1 MLADSQSGANFQAYW
16 QKYVIPAIKQSLGIT
31 VRYLVTSDAEQIQK
45 AKAWPAGKGDVH
57 ILFPK
62 SIATWVS
69 SGVPLETLTPANV
82 PNLSRV
88 DPRYLKSDEGVD
100 LQGKGALFWRTSYA
114 LIYNAQNIKTPPK
127 SWKEFYDRRAEFKGR
142 IGMVRPDAKSS
153 SGWRQR
159 YVFLHAFLKDKM
171 TRPMAELQND
181 PAFKDAWAKLK
192 DFTQYAKLPMP
203 AEPPN
208 LFEDFNAGD
217 TWISLYA
224 QDYAL
229 WSARQGTM
237 PPTIKAVYPE
247 EGADE
252 IGTGYLA
259 VPANIAAEQKAAALR
274 VVNYLLSDDQQIRLL
289 THDVAVPGD
298 GHQRP
303 GAAHRVGDRAE
314 ARRADADGDSAGADP
329 QGHHRLHQGQR
340 EGPHSVD
347 ERAARTAAD
356 PRRRG
361 AEKTCETRA
370 SERRLSSPARCCSR
384 RRWPSSGCSATRCS

>member
-1 MLADSQSGANFQAYW
+1 MRGRVLGVFTGVVALAALSFGVIGSVRPAPAAEMELVLADSQSGANFQAYW
-16 QKYVIPAIKQSLGIT
+16 QKYVIPSIKQSLGIT

-45 AKAWPAGKGDVH
+45 AKAWAPGKGD
-57 ILFPK
+57 IQIIFPK
-62 SIATWVS
+62 SIATWVT
-69 SGVPLETLTPANV
+69 SGVPLEPLSTETV
-82 PNLSRV
+82 PNLARV
-88 DPRYLKSDEGVD
+88 DPKFLKSDEGVD

-114 LIYNAQNIKTPPK
+114 LIYNSASLKNPPK
-127 SWKEFYDRRAEFKGR
+127 SWHEFYDRRAELKGH

-192 DFTQYAKLPMP
+192 DFSTYAKLPMP

-217 TWISLYA
+217 TWIALYA

-237 PPTIKAVYPE
+237 PPTIKAIYPE

-259 VPANIAAEQKAAALR
+259 VPAGISADQKAAAVK

-289 THDVAVPGD
+289 TTMWQYPGTDITDQAPPIVWEIVPKLDV
-298 GHQRP
+298 
-303 GAAHRVGDRAE
+303 
-314 ARRADADGDSAGADP
+314 
-329 QGHHRLHQGQR
+329 LM
-340 EGPHSVD
+340 
-347 ERAARTAAD
+347 RTAI
-356 PRRRG
+356 PR
-361 AEKTCETRA
+361 
-370 SERRLSSPARCCSR
+370 ERMRKDIIDYIKANAKDLIP
-384 RRWPSSGCSATRCS
+384 